1 MEEGAIAIAIAIV
14 IAIAGVAIVAIHTA
28 TTVLGADVAGV
39 GEAEAGVA
47 KYSIMLLKVYFHS
60 KFTWL
65 VDDPHTHF
73 TPSALPATTMECSAQ
88 PRRQQTH
95 LRRSTSPLR
104 RRRNAKAWIL
114 ARSRGWRRE
123 HA

>member
-65 VDDPHTHF
+65 VDDPHTLHSF
-73 TPSALPATTMECSAQ
+73 GTSGHHDGMLGTTS
-88 PRRQQTH
+88 
-95 LRRSTSPLR
+95 
-104 RRRNAKAWIL
+104 
-114 ARSRGWRRE
+114 
-123 HA
+123 